1 MTDTKSPDT
10 KSPDTAPDT
19 APERLP
25 VLPLRDVVVFP
36 HMVVPLFVGR
46 PRSVA
51 ALDAAFA
58 RPGKDIV
65 LVAQINART
74 NEPGADDLYAI
85 GCVGTI
91 GNVLRL
97 PDGTVKVSV
106 EGRRRV
112 HIQNIVDDEPF
123 LAAEVAPLD
132 QAEDEQPDAEEFAA
146 AVEALRGAFSNYASL
161 NQRIPAEIVQSV
173 VSIEEPGHLADKIAA
188 HTGLKVAERQQLLAI
203 APVFSRIG
211 RLSKLIEA
219 ETEVATVERKIRK
232 KVGAQ
237 EGQPTGNAEA
247 AEADEFKSELE
258 DVRRQIEEKQLP
270 KEAAERMQREFRKL
284 KMMNPMSAEAGVVR
298 TYIDWVLS
306 LPWSEFTEDVLDIAK
321 AQEVLDADHH
331 GLQKPKERIIEY
343 LAVQRLTGMVGKGPI
358 LCLVGPPGVG
368 KTSLAKS
375 VARATGRKFVRLS
388 LGGVRDEAEIRGHRR
403 TYVGA
408 LPGKIIHSLKKA
420 GTSNPVILLDEID
433 KMSQDFRG
441 DPASALLEVL
451 DPEQN
456 EAFVDHYID
465 LDFDL
470 SKVLFITT
478 ANFLNA
484 IPLPLA
490 DRLEIIELGGYTELD
505 KVQIARQFLI
515 PRQIKDNGL
524 ADLQVTFPES
534 TVKTLVRD
542 YTREAGV
549 RSLERQIGA
558 CCRKIATE
566 HLVAK
571 KDKKKISVTETRV
584 RKYLG
589 QAKYKRTDKE
599 QSHRVGVVNGLAVT
613 AYGGDLLLAETTLLP
628 GKGKL
633 TFTGKL
639 GDVMQESVQAAM
651 SYVRSRGH
659 MLGLGKE
666 FYGMVDVHVHFPE
679 GAIPKDGP
687 SAGVAIA
694 TGLVSALT
702 QIPVRHDVA
711 MTGEIT
717 LRGRV
722 LAIGGLKEKC
732 IAAHRAGIKKV
743 LVPRENERDLVD
755 IPKEVAKDLEI
766 VLVDHVDEALRE
778 ALELDEPDIFLR
790 GASAYDRDYLGI
802 YQDSPAAKPV
812 PTAPPTTH

>member
-1 MTDTKSPDT
+1 MSNTENKPAT
-10 KSPDTAPDT
+10 
-19 APERLP
+19 EQLP

-36 HMVVPLFVGR
+36 EMVVPLFVGR
-46 PRSVA
+46 RRSVA
-51 ALDAAFA
+51 ALEAAFQ
-58 RPGKDIV
+58 RPGRDIV

-74 NEPGADDLYAI
+74 NEPGAEDLYAVA
-85 GCVGTI
+85 CVGTI

-106 EGRRRV
+106 QGQRRV
-112 HIQNIVDDEPF
+112 HVERITDTEPF
-123 LAAEVAPLD
+123 LVADVAPLD
-132 QAEDEQPDAEEFAA
+132 QAEQAEPTGEQLQE
-146 AVEALRGAFSNYASL
+146 AVVALRAAFTNYARI
-161 NQRIPAEIVQSV
+161 NARIPAEIAQSV
-173 VSIEEPGHLADKIAA
+173 VAIEEPSHLADKVAA

-203 APVFSRIG
+203 APVYSRIAK
-211 RLSKLIEA
+211 LLKLIEA
-219 ETEVATVERKIRK
+219 ETEVANVERKIRK
-232 KVGAQ
+232 KVGAEQ
-237 EGQPTGNAEA
+237 AGAAGPEQS
-247 AEADEFKSELE
+247 AEADEFKNELE
-258 DVRRQIEEKQLP
+258 DVRKQIEEKDLP
-270 KEAAERMQREFRKL
+270 EEAKQRLDREFRKL

-306 LPWSEFTEDVLDIAK
+306 LPWNELTEDVLDIGK
-321 AQEVLDADHH
+321 AREVLDADHY
-331 GLQKPKERIIEY
+331 GLDKPKERIIEY
-343 LAVQRLTGMVGKGPI
+343 LAVQKLTGTVGKGPI

-420 GTSNPVILLDEID
+420 GTSNPVVLLDEID

-451 DPEQN
+451 DPQQN
-456 EAFVDHYID
+456 EQFVDHYID
-465 LDFDL
+465 LDYDL
-470 SKVLFITT
+470 SKTLFITT
-478 ANFLNA
+478 ANFLQA
-484 IPLPLA
+484 IPIPLA

-505 KVQIARQFLI
+505 KVQIAKQFLI

-524 ADLQVTFPES
+524 AELKVTFSEA
-534 TVKTLVRD
+534 VIKLLIRD

-558 CCRKIATE
+558 CCRKVATE
-566 HLVAK
+566 YLMAK
-571 KDKKKISVTETRV
+571 KPKKRFTITEQRV

-589 QAKYKRTDKE
+589 QARYKRTDRE
-599 QSHRVGVVNGLAVT
+599 RAHGIGIVNGLAVT

-628 GKGKL
+628 GQGKL

-651 SYVRSRGH
+651 SYVRSRAH
-659 MLGLGKE
+659 LLGLGKG
-666 FYGMVDVHVHFPE
+666 FYGKIDVHVHFPE

-687 SAGVAIA
+687 SAGIAIA

-711 MTGEIT
+711 MTGELS

-732 IAAHRAGIKKV
+732 IAAHRAGMKKV
-743 LVPRENERDLVD
+743 LVPRENERNLED

-766 VLVDHVDEALRE
+766 VLVDHVDEALRQ
-778 ALELDEPDIFLR
+778 ALALDEPEHFLA
-790 GASAYDRDYLGI
+790 GAAAFDRDYLGI
-802 YQDSPAAKPV
+802 YAGDEGKEKADDKAAKPV
-812 PTAPPTTH
+812 TRTRH

>member
-1 MTDTKSPDT
+1 MANSPKT
-10 KSPDTAPDT
+10 TREA
-19 APERLP
+19 LP

-46 PRSVA
+46 RRSVA
-51 ALDAAFA
+51 ALEEAFN
-58 RPGKDIV
+58 RPNKDIV

-74 NEPGADDLYAI
+74 NEPGAEDLYAV
-85 GCVGTI
+85 GCVGKI
-91 GNVLRL
+91 GHVLRL

-106 EGRRRV
+106 EGLRRV
-112 HIQNIVDDEPF
+112 HVERIVGDEPF
-123 LAAEVAPLD
+123 LQAEVAPLD
-132 QAEDEQPDAEEFAA
+132 QAEQAAPSDDERK
-146 AVEALRGAFSNYASL
+146 EAIDQLRTAFDGYARVY
-161 NQRIPAEIVQSV
+161 QRIPAEVASNV
-173 VSIEEPGHLADKIAA
+173 ASIEDPSQLADTIAA

-203 APVFSRIG
+203 APAHARII
-211 RLSKLIEA
+211 KLLKLLEA
-219 ETEVATVERKIRK
+219 ETEVANVERKIRK

-237 EGQPTGNAEA
+237 EGGGPEGG

-258 DVRRQIEEKQLP
+258 ELKKEIDGKDLPEEALQRLN
-270 KEAAERMQREFRKL
+270 REFRKV
-284 KMMNPMSAEAGVVR
+284 KMMNPMSAEAGVIR

-306 LPWSEFTEDVLDIAK
+306 LPWNDASDDVLDIAK
-321 AQEVLDADHH
+321 AQGVLDADHY
-331 GLQKPKERIIEY
+331 GLKKPKERIIEY
-343 LAVQRLTGMVGKGPI
+343 LAVQKLTGKVGKGPI

-408 LPGKIIHSLKKA
+408 LPGKIIHALKKA

-456 EAFVDHYID
+456 TEFVDHYID
-465 LDFDL
+465 LDYDL

-478 ANFLNA
+478 ANFLNE
-484 IPLPLA
+484 IPIPLA

-505 KVQIARQFLI
+505 KLAIAKQYLI
-515 PRQIKDNGL
+515 PRQLVDNGL
-524 ADLQVTFPES
+524 KDLDVKFPDD
-534 TVKTLVRD
+534 TLRSLIRD

-558 CCRKIATE
+558 CCRKVATD
-566 HLVAK
+566 HLKESKPK
-571 KDKKKISVTETRV
+571 KRYRITDTKVQ
-584 RKYLG
+584 KYLG
-589 QAKYKRTDKE
+589 AARYKRTDKE
-599 QSHRVGVVNGLAVT
+599 KSHRMGVVNGLAVT
-613 AYGGDLLLAETTLLP
+613 AYGGDLLLAEMTLLP

-633 TFTGKL
+633 SFTGKL
-639 GDVMQESVQAAM
+639 GDVMQESVQTAM
-651 SYVRSRGH
+651 TYVRSRAH
-659 MLGLGKE
+659 RLGLGKE
-666 FYGMVDVHVHFPE
+666 FYQKVDVHVHFPE
-679 GAIPKDGP
+679 GGIPKDGP

-694 TGLVSALT
+694 TGLVSILT
-702 QIPVRHDVA
+702 EIPVRHDVA

-732 IAAHRAGIKKV
+732 IAAHRAGIKTV
-743 LVPRENERDLVD
+743 LVPRENERNLED

-766 VLVDHVDEALRE
+766 VLVDHVDEALRV
-778 ALELDEPDIFLR
+778 ALVLDDPAKFLLD
-790 GASAYDRDYLGI
+790 SETFPRDYLGI
-802 YQDSPAAKPV
+802 YEDTKPAVPV
-812 PTAPPTTH
+812 TH